1 MGGSNSYT
9 PRVRINRTMN
19 ILALLLPLVLSE
31 KSSVAP
37 KDVII
42 LNKHTD
48 GIISQTE
55 GQMLNITCQAIGGNT
70 KGNISWINVSDISSN
85 FTELI
90 KWPFV
95 YLSFTTDYKH
105 HRKKLAC
112 GVAHALLSGHMEES
126 VTINVLYRPK
136 ISIKRHPVNE
146 LTEGQQ
152 IKLECLDTSNPSK
165 TNITWEKSGIILSSK
180 PIYEKN
186 NIDTNDSGIY
196 ICIVFNSLGHEQEN
210 ISILVNKR
218 KDTYNSDSS
227 TGIGPLEVVMIYVCV
242 CSCGTLLFCLAA
254 FVLPKCRRVSRKPT
268 ALGK

>member
-1 MGGSNSYT
+1 MFY
-9 PRVRINRTMN
+9 
-19 ILALLLPLVLSE
+19 LLLD
-31 KSSVAP
+31 AP
-37 KDVII
+37 KELII
-42 LNKHTD
+42 LNQHTD

-85 FTELI
+85 FIELI

-105 HRKKLAC
+105 HRKKLTC

-126 VTINVLYRPK
+126 VILNLLYRPK
-136 ISIKRHPVNE
+136 ISIKRHTVNE
-146 LTEGQQ
+146 LTEGQR
-152 IKLECLDTSNPSK
+152 IKLECLYTSNPSK
-165 TNITWEKSGIILSSK
+165 TNITWEQNDIILSSN

-196 ICIVFNSLGHEQEN
+196 TCIVFNSLGHEQEN
-210 ISILVNKR
+210 ISILVNTR
-218 KDTYNSDSS
+218 NDTNNSDSS

-242 CSCGTLLFCLAA
+242 CFCGTLSFCLAA
-254 FVLPKCRRVSRKPT
+254 FVLPKRRRVRKKPT
-268 ALGK
+268 VLDK